1 MKGLISIMVGVA
13 GFGGLMVVR
22 ASMEDTALR
31 AFVSATAFV
40 LLAGCIALLCRMVR
54 VLKCLIISILCT
66 KGRLVDRQIGRL
78 MI

>member
-40 LLAGCIALLCRMVR
+40 LLAGCIGLSRRTA
-54 VLKCLIISILCT
+54 
-66 KGRLVDRQIGRL
+66 DR
-78 MI
+78 